1 MKSLPLEFQFASQ
14 RLLRFLRKNPHEAQ
28 PLAVTYFEDFLLLT
42 QKHKKLQKDFERM
55 QMELINLKSQSIPLK
70 SKSLSL
76 TDFLSR
82 L

>member
-28 PLAVTYFEDFLLLT
+28 PLAISSYFEDFLLLA
-42 QKHKKLQKDFERM
+42 QRHKNVQQDFDTM
-55 QMELINLKSQSIPLK
+55 QLELINLKSQSNPLT
-70 SKSLSL
+70 SLSL

-82 L
+82 R